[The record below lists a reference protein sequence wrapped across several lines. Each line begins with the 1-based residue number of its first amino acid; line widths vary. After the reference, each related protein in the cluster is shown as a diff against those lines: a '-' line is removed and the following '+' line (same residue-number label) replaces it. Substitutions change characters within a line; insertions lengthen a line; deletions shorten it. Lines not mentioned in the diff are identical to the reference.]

1 MELRFALGM
10 ALGFGLLSATA
21 DAKTLTSAEGKILP
35 APEIAT
41 LSCDQILDL
50 MHKYSASG
58 YRGIGVIPT
67 SGPDA
72 KLLAY
77 EDDLATAHYDRC
89 HLGQSDFSSPSSTFG
104 KGFN

>member
-1 MELRFALGM
+1 MSLRRLLGIALLVGLAP
-10 ALGFGLLSATA
+10 ALVG
-21 DAKTLTSAEGKILP
+21 AKSLTSSAGKVLP
-35 APEIAT
+35 APQIEN
-41 LSCDQILDL
+41 LSCDQLLDL
-50 MHKYSASG
+50 MHQYSASG

-72 KLLAY
+72 LLLSY

-89 HLGQSDFSSPSSTFG
+89 HLGKSDFSSPATTFG